1 MKIHK
6 IQGDISKEVASSFKD
21 SVSVDCE
28 MQGLVPGRD
37 KLSLITLTSD
47 DENIYIVQPDKN
59 TYKAPNLISVLE
71 NNQLM
76 KIFHYARMDVHFLE
90 FYLKTNVK
98 NYWCT
103 KLMSRLART
112 FSPNHG
118 LKDLCESLCKV
129 KLDKKVGSS
138 TDWNKDLTEISD
150 KEATYAAN
158 DVKYLKTIKDKLQ
171 TMLEREKRFDLFLST
186 MKGLA
191 SRIEL
196 DKAGFK
202 EPNIYEH

>member
-118 LKDLCESLCKV
+118 LKDLCKESKSL
-129 KLDKKVGSS
+129 LLKKRSIAQIL
-138 TDWNKDLTEISD
+138 WNKL
-150 KEATYAAN
+150 
-158 DVKYLKTIKDKLQ
+158 V
-171 TMLEREKRFDLFLST
+171 
-186 MKGLA
+186 
-191 SRIEL
+191 
-196 DKAGFK
+196 
-202 EPNIYEH
+202 

>member
-6 IQGDISKEVASSFKD
+6 IKGDISKEVASSFKV
-21 SVSVDCE
+21 SVSIDCE

-37 KLSLITLTSD
+37 KLSLISLTSD
-47 DENIYIVQPDKN
+47 DENIYIIQPDKN
-59 TYKAPNLISVLE
+59 TYIAPNLVSILE
-71 NNQLM
+71 NNKLL
-76 KIFHYARMDVHFLE
+76 KIFHFARMDVHFLE
-90 FYLKTNVK
+90 FYLKTGVK

-103 KLMSRLART
+103 KLMSKIART
-112 FSPNHG
+112 FSQNHG
-118 LKDLCESLCKV
+118 LKDLRESLCKV

-158 DVKYLKTIKDKLQ
+158 DVRYLRTIKEKLQ
-171 TMLEREKRFDLFLST
+171 VILEREKRFDLFLST
-186 MKGLA
+186 MKGLE
-191 SRIEL
+191 SRIQL

-202 EPNIYEH
+202 DPAIYEH

>member
-6 IQGDISKEVASSFKD
+6 IQGDISKEVASSFKN

-71 NNQLM
+71 NDQLM

-90 FYLKTNVK
+90 FYRKTNIK
-98 NYWCT
+98 NYWCS

-118 LKDLCESLCKV
+118 LKDLCESLCKI

-158 DVKYLKTIKDKLQ
+158 DVRYLKTIKDKLQ
-171 TMLEREKRFDLFLST
+171 IMLEREKRFDLFLST
-186 MKGLA
+186 MKGLK

-202 EPNIYEH
+202 DPNIYEH

>member
-71 NNQLM
+71 NKQLM

-202 EPNIYEH
+202 DPNIYEH

>member
-6 IQGDISKEVASSFKD
+6 IQGDISKEITNSFKN
-21 SVSVDCE
+21 SVSIDCE
-28 MQGLVPGRD
+28 MQGLIPGRD
-37 KLSLITLTSD
+37 KLSLITITSD
-47 DENIYIVQPDKN
+47 DENIFIVQPDKK
-59 TYKAPNLISVLE
+59 TYETPNLISVLE
-71 NNQLM
+71 NDKIM

-103 KLMSRLART
+103 KLMSKLART

-138 TDWNKDLTEISD
+138 TDWNKDLSEISD

-158 DVKYLKTIKDKLQ
+158 DVRYLKTIKDKLQ
-171 TMLEREKRFDLFLST
+171 TMLEREKRFELFLST
-186 MKGLA
+186 MKGLQ

-202 EPNIYEH
+202 DPNIYEH

>member
-158 DVKYLKTIKDKLQ
+158 DVKYLKTKKDKLQ

-202 EPNIYEH
+202 DPNIYEH

>member
-6 IQGDISKEVASSFKD
+6 IQGDISKEVASSFKV

-47 DENIYIVQPDKN
+47 DENVYIIQPDKN
-59 TYKAPNLISVLE
+59 TYIAPNLVSVLE
-71 NNQLM
+71 NNKLL
-76 KIFHYARMDVHFLE
+76 KIFHFARMDVHFLE
-90 FYLKTNVK
+90 FYLRTSVK
-98 NYWCT
+98 HYWCT
-103 KLMSRLART
+103 KLMSKIART
-112 FSPNHG
+112 FSQNHG

-158 DVKYLKTIKDKLQ
+158 DVRYLKTIKEKLQ
-171 TMLEREKRFDLFLST
+171 VILEREKRFDLFLST
-186 MKGLA
+186 MKGLEG
-191 SRIEL
+191 RIEL

-202 EPNIYEH
+202 DPNIYEH

>member
-6 IQGDISKEVASSFKD
+6 IQGDLTKEVAESFKI
-21 SVSVDCE
+21 SVSIDCE
-28 MQGLVPGRD
+28 MQGLVPSRD

-47 DENIYIVQPDKN
+47 DENIYIIQPDRK

-71 NNQLM
+71 NNKLM
-76 KIFHYARMDVHFLE
+76 KIFHYARIDVHFLE
-90 FYLKTNVK
+90 FYLKAKVK

-138 TDWNKDLTEISD
+138 TDWNKAEISD

-158 DVKYLKTIKDKLQ
+158 DVRYLRTIKEKLQ
-171 TMLEREKRFDLFLST
+171 LMLEREKRFDLFLIT
-186 MKGLA
+186 MKGLE
-191 SRIEL
+191 SRIAL
-196 DKAGFK
+196 DKAGFQD
-202 EPNIYEH
+202 PNIYEH

>member
-6 IQGDISKEVASSFKD
+6 IQGDISKEITNSFKN
-21 SVSVDCE
+21 SVSIDCE
-28 MQGLVPGRD
+28 MQGLIPGRD
-37 KLSLITLTSD
+37 KLSLITITSD
-47 DENIYIVQPDKN
+47 DENIFIVQPDKK
-59 TYKAPNLISVLE
+59 TYETPNLISVLE
-71 NNQLM
+71 NDKIM

-90 FYLKTNVK
+90 FYLKTHVK

-103 KLMSRLART
+103 KLMSKLART

-138 TDWNKDLTEISD
+138 TDWNKDLSEISN

-158 DVKYLKTIKDKLQ
+158 DVRYLKTIKDKLQ
-171 TMLEREKRFDLFLST
+171 TMLEREKRFELFLST
-186 MKGLA
+186 MKGLQ

-202 EPNIYEH
+202 DPNIYEH